1 MLFGKVLT
9 HGRLWD
15 CFKAKVVTT
24 LPDGQRY
31 VIIVKQNTI
40 FKTIVYNDI
49 VLVLSLVDNI
59 YTHSIVMC
67 IVCY

>member
-1 MLFGKVLT
+1 MLFGKVLK

-15 CFKAKVVTT
+15 CFKTKVFTT

-40 FKTIVYNDI
+40 FETIVYNDI
-49 VLVLSLVDNI
+49 VLVLSLVDNV
-59 YTHSIVMC
+59 YTHPKSC
-67 IVCY
+67 T

>member
-1 MLFGKVLT
+1 MLFGKVLK

-15 CFKAKVVTT
+15 CFKTNVVTT

-40 FKTIVYNDI
+40 FKTIIYNDI
-49 VLVLSLVDNI
+49 VLVLSLVDSV
-59 YTHSIVMC
+59 YMHPQSGT
-67 IVCY
+67 